1 MKIKVVVF
9 DSDAGFLKRLA
20 AAFQKKYEDKISLR
34 MFSDE
39 EAMYASLQ
47 KARADIVLAE
57 QTLCVDTEKLASET
71 VQGYLCEVPD
81 VQEIDGVPA
90 VCKYQKVEDIYKRIL
105 NIYADHS
112 ADIQFQNH
120 ESDGQTVLFTS
131 VQGGS
136 GTSTAAAAWAVR
148 MAGEGKKVF
157 YLNLERMGDA
167 ELYFSGDGGLSFSDV
182 IYALK
187 SRNGNLGLRLES
199 IIETDVSGVEFF
211 HTCKNA
217 YDMFELKDRELEE
230 LIQTIFRVRR
240 YDAVIL
246 DISGELTDRQL
257 KLMREIADKIIYIS
271 DGSMTGNRKFEK
283 FCEVIRV
290 MEQRK
295 EAHILDKTVLLYN
308 RYSSSTGRQLEKT
321 AVPVLGGIH
330 RVEGL
335 AGKEL
340 IQRVSKEEALGRI

>member
-131 VQGGS
+131 VQGGG

-308 RYSSSTGRQLEKT
+308 RYSSRTGRQLEKT